1 MDHRRKLWN
10 NIMEDFGPPEG
21 CVAPWWLLLIYALF
35 FPLSALKWFLDRSCG
50 FDYQRLT
57 WKIHGIEFSDQF
69 FSRFAAAN
77 GELYRFTT
85 VNGVV
90 NIERM
95 PPTTTTET
103 P

>member
-1 MDHRRKLWN
+1 MDYRRKLWN
-10 NIMEDFGPPEG
+10 NIMDDLGPPEG
-21 CVAPWWLLLIYALF
+21 CVIPWWMLLVYALF
-35 FPLSALKWFLDRSCG
+35 FPLSALKLFLDRSCG

-57 WKIHGIEFSDQF
+57 WKIHGIEFSDYL
-69 FSRFAAAN
+69 FSQIATAN
-77 GELYRFTT
+77 GEIYRFTT

-90 NIERM
+90 TIERM